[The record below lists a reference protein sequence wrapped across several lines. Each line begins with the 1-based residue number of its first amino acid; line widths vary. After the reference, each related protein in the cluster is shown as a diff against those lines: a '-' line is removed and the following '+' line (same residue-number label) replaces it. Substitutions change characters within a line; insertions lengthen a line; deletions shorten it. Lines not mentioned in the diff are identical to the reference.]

1 MTTTKKKSSETKV
14 LNALRR
20 KMRVTRKTA
29 IENGWCENLTATIS
43 DLRKKGFVIEA
54 VKATTPEGVPYT
66 RYRLVASPAGSIS
79 PSASKKAA

>member
-66 RYRLVASPAGSIS
+66 RYRLVASPAGSSS